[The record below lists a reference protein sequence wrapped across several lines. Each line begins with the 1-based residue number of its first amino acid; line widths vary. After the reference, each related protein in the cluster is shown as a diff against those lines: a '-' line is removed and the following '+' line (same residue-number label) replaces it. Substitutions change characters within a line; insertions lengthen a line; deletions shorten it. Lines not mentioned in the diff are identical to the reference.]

1 MRQRRSVVGVNDM
14 RAVWRTKPEVAGNAA
29 IASARNGFAF
39 TNVNNLSLGTFAS
52 YEAFPKPVKEK
63 G

>member
-1 MRQRRSVVGVNDM
+1 M